1 MITHTNS
8 FNSNQMKMGYGV
20 SQICNMKKFVAVIAS
35 NGRII
40 LFFQKNNIFC
50 LPEAAAFPA
59 AASLTFQQIRLF
71 VRT

>member
-1 MITHTNS
+1 MPFTRLFLDRDEAHT
-8 FNSNQMKMGYGV
+8 
-20 SQICNMKKFVAVIAS
+20 FVAVIAS
-35 NGRII
+35 NGRVI